1 MKTGMT
7 QLWVQV
13 ILYLILILSG
23 TWMLLCPISGMDFQ
37 AVEGG
42 GIRYEPAVVTEVL
55 EEELTPST
63 LGSQLLGRQTLEIR
77 LEDGSTVTLENY
89 LTDTHNV
96 LAEAGQKVVVCV
108 DAPEGAEP
116 YYTLYNYDRSGAV
129 AVIVLIFLG
138 LMVLVGRRKGFDAAL
153 ALLFSLRFLFRIALP
168 SIYAGSSPIGAGM
181 IAVLIST
188 TVTMLLL
195 YGVHIRS
202 VLAIGVTLAG
212 ECAAC
217 LFFLLFSQM
226 LHISGFQTSDA
237 ESLLVAAQQTGLE
250 IEQLLFAATMI
261 ASLGAVM
268 DVAVS
273 LLSALWEIRQN
284 ETALSGRQLLRSG
297 LNIGR
302 DMIGTMSNTLI
313 FAFVGGALG
322 AVLVLFSYGV
332 QAEQLLSS
340 DYVAVELAQGV
351 CGTAAV
357 ILTVPVAS
365 AAAAVLFPHHQKIP
379 GHPSLHKT
387 KTIKRKK

>member
-153 ALLFSLRFLFRIALP
+153 ALLFSLLFLFRITLP

-261 ASLGAVM
+261 ASLG
-268 DVAVS
+268 
-273 LLSALWEIRQN
+273 
-284 ETALSGRQLLRSG
+284 GGHGRSG
-297 LNIGR
+297 FPALGPVGDQAER
-302 DMIGTMSNTLI
+302 DGPFRPAVAALRYEHRPGYDRHHEQHVDFCLCRRRAWRRARALFLRCT
-313 FAFVGGALG
+313 GGA
-322 AVLVLFSYGV
+322 A
-332 QAEQLLSS
+332 AQL
-340 DYVAVELAQGV
+340 
-351 CGTAAV
+351 
-357 ILTVPVAS
+357 
-365 AAAAVLFPHHQKIP
+365 
-379 GHPSLHKT
+379 
-387 KTIKRKK
+387 